1 MLAKIEELNTEAEKA
16 GDVGEVEQAM
26 ALMEQANLMKFE
38 MKKAAAQH
46 YRVDD
51 DGSGLP
57 VGYRKSP
64 KCAAPRLGSR
74 AQQPLG
80 YRQRHPAVF
89 RLASL
94 IGSGQ
99 SNLPLA

>member
-64 KCAAPRLGSR
+64 KCAAVSTLGQPRTATPRL
-74 AQQPLG
+74 
-80 YRQRHPAVF
+80 PA
-89 RLASL
+89 APPCSL
-94 IGSGQ
+94 PTGQ
-99 SNLPLA
+99 SYWERPI